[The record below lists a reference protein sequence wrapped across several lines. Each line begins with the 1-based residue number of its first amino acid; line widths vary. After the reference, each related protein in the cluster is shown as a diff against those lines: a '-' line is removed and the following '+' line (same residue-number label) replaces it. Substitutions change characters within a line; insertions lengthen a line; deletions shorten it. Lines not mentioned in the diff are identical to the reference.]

1 MLENEIVFHSQ
12 RRFLQSTEEQKSAHI
27 SNFKLSNANPP
38 MTLNI
43 AFVEQGRNEEGAAAR
58 EKRREPHDDY
68 DELHP

>member
-1 MLENEIVFHSQ
+1 MLENEIQFHSQ
-12 RRFLQSTEEQKSAHI
+12 AFLQSTRGAEKCTHI
-27 SNFKLSNANPP
+27 QFANPP

-43 AFVEQGRNEEGAAAR
+43 AFVEQGRNEEGAAR